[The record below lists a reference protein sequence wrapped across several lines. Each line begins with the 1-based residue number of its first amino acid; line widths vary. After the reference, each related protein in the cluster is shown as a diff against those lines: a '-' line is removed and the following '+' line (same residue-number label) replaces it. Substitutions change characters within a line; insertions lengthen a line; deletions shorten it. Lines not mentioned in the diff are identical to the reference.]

1 MARIQL
7 VMPDEDRDRFVHE
20 ARKEGISLSE
30 WLRLAA
36 RERVERSHRLARFAT
51 AEELAGFFE
60 RCDQSAEPGV
70 EPDWEDHLEVIRGSR
85 ERGVS
90 GT

>member
-7 VMPDEDRDRFVHE
+7 VMPDEDRDRFIHE

-36 RERVERSHRLARFAT
+36 RERVERTRQLARFT
-51 AEELAGFFE
+51 SVEELAEFFK
-60 RCDQSAEPGV
+60 RCDQSREPGV
-70 EPDWEDHLEVIRGSR
+70 EPDWDEHLEAMKGSR